1 MHLMNATATQTS
13 WKDIADAPQQQK
25 SVYQLLNVR
34 YNLNIHGFKQIQLK
48 VISEG
53 SEGGQVPFRH
63 DRITDLGLEKSQT
76 QNMIS
81 LM

>member
-13 WKDIADAPQQQK
+13 WKDIAYAPQQQR

-34 YNLNIHGFKQIQLK
+34 YNLNIHEFKQIQLK

-53 SEGGQVPFRH
+53 SEGY

-76 QNMIS
+76 QKMIS
-81 LM
+81 LMQ